1 MSQDQSTAAYGS
13 KETNGL
19 GVKEYRPPKDQD
31 LEASSPE
38 FKEIEPILADL
49 VTILSADE
57 HFFEGRLVP
66 LQLPTCCHY
75 LGFLKQ
81 IHASLTIIDFIKGNP
96 HLSSLINDSLFV
108 ETKSFRWKT
117 TIQAYTNSDHFIEAL
132 ELQSP
137 FSKTENTLDSASF
150 CDSDLKLHFVI
161 PSRPLFLLVYNELL
175 GIFNG
180 NNHFPG
186 MVSLSA
192 SMKLQ
197 ISNANGQ
204 GSGHHNGASK
214 MGYCRTGC
222 DVVET
227 EIYYNHSLLQ
237 VHRSSSCTSIQREHY
252 SSNVEIINLKWD
264 DFGYGLV
271 SHGELNLFGDI
282 EISPESRIQKLG
294 QKVFEGLIAYQK
306 QDGRVLLFRP
316 EQSAMIMKMGAN
328 NVMMSVL
335 GRSYGFKNNRD
346 VCELKELVNEGH
358 VLNEEVE
365 FIVVL
370 REMIFRGTD
379 TVAIL
384 LEWILARMVLH
395 PEIQS
400 KTQFPIPH
408 DEVSR
413 SEANVFK
420 PWRFK
425 EEDVSIM
432 GSNLRLALCRS
443 IKRVDPSK
451 ALGLVNVQLKLA

>member
-19 GVKEYRPPKDQD
+19 GAKEYRPPKDQD

-38 FKEIEPILADL
+38 IEEIEPIPADL

-96 HLSSLINDSLFV
+96 HLSALINDSLFA

-222 DVVET
+222 DVVEM

-237 VHRSSSCTSIQREHY
+237 VHRFSSCTSIQREHY

-282 EISPESRIQKLG
+282 EISPESRIQKL
-294 QKVFEGLIAYQK
+294 
-306 QDGRVLLFRP
+306 DGRVLLFRP

-328 NVMMSVL
+328 NVMMSN
-335 GRSYGFKNNRD
+335 GD
-346 VCELKELVNEGH
+346 VCELEELVNEGH
-358 VLNEEVE
+358 VLKEEVE

-408 DEVSR
+408 DE
-413 SEANVFK
+413 

-443 IKRVDPSK
+443 IKGVDPSK